1 MKKIKILAVTDA
13 VGSNYHRIQIPIS
26 YMNKEKFEI
35 TERPLNKGFI
45 VDEEVKDIDILYF
58 HWSLPNHSFS
68 LAFLQKKYNFKIVM
82 DIDDHWGVS
91 SGHPSY
97 RDINNYIPILKN
109 LLIVS
114 DYIICTTEY
123 LKSKL
128 LEYNDN
134 VIVIPNRLPY
144 GEDQFTI
151 EPVKQRDKI
160 RVGFIGSISH
170 HPDWK
175 LLKNEMKRILA
186 DKKITDNCEF
196 VVCGYNDLNEYSKKL
211 WLEIFDVFQK
221 KGKIFRTRDIHTYM
235 YLYNEAD
242 VVLSPLVDTEQNRA
256 KSELKVLETACKGA
270 IVLGSKLYRDKLI
283 DPSVMLM
290 DDEMSYYKWLRK
302 LVDMKD
308 LRTYIQNNCNKV
320 IETYPFKPII
330 EARENLFEHGL

>member
-1 MKKIKILAVTDA
+1 
-13 VGSNYHRIQIPIS
+13 
-26 YMNKEKFEI
+26 
-35 TERPLNKGFI
+35 
-45 VDEEVKDIDILYF
+45 
-58 HWSLPNHSFS
+58 
-68 LAFLQKKYNFKIVM
+68 
-82 DIDDHWGVS
+82 
-91 SGHPSY
+91 
-97 RDINNYIPILKN
+97 
-109 LLIVS
+109 
-114 DYIICTTEY
+114 
-123 LKSKL
+123 
-128 LEYNDN
+128 
-134 VIVIPNRLPY
+134 
-144 GEDQFTI
+144 
-151 EPVKQRDKI
+151 
-160 RVGFIGSISH
+160 
-170 HPDWK
+170 
-175 LLKNEMKRILA
+175 LA

-308 LRTYIQNNCNKV
+308 LRTYIQDNCNKV